1 MLVYYIRNIY
11 IYISKRVCVC
21 VCVRVGV
28 CVCVCVCVCVLPAAP
43 REEAK
48 KKRGRREFWAL
59 GKLIVCHAW
68 ELGP

>member
-1 MLVYYIRNIY
+1 MCESHASILYKKYIY
-11 IYISKRVCVC
+11 IYIKT
-21 VCVRVGV
+21 
-28 CVCVCVCVCVLPAAP
+28 CVCVCVCVLPAAP